1 MDSKKIDSVKFG
13 NQPEDYVRKIEKDKY
28 GTLEKSKDSGMI
40 DEFIKKFPPPKNSS
54 DTTKKELEH
63 LKKISDNVTE
73 KEKSM
78 CFYMEHHHLD
88 FFVKTA
94 EKLGIKGVDRKKVNS
109 WADEAF
115 PIVYYLKDHF
125 NRPRPNE
132 LAGEYGIKL
141 HPITRTDANSA
152 AYPSGHTMD
161 FLVMIYQL
169 MKLKP
174 SSRKYFVDLYNKI
187 KDVRELSGVHY
198 PSDGDG
204 SEELFKLMLKYKII

>member
-1 MDSKKIDSVKFG
+1 MIKYKLDDVKFG
-13 NQPEDYVRKIEKDKY
+13 NQPDEYVIKIEKDKY
-28 GTLEKSKDSGMI
+28 GTLKKAKDSGMLK
-40 DEFIKKFPPPKNSS
+40 EFINRFPPPKNSS
-54 DTTKKELEH
+54 DVTKKELEH
-63 LKKISDNVTE
+63 LKEMSDKVTD

-78 CFYMEHHHLD
+78 CFYMEHNHLD

-94 EKLGIKGVDRKKVNS
+94 EKLGIKGVDRKQVNV
-109 WADEAF
+109 WADEVF
-115 PIVYYLKDHF
+115 PIVYHIKDYF

-152 AYPSGHTMD
+152 AYPSGHSMD

-174 SSRKYFVDLYNKI
+174 SSKNYFLDLYKKI
-187 KDVRELSGVHY
+187 KDVREMSGVHY
-198 PSDGDG
+198 SSDREG

>member
-1 MDSKKIDSVKFG
+1 MKPFIRRLHIYLKDIMDSKKIDSVKFG
-13 NQPEDYVRKIEKDKY
+13 NQPEEYVKKIEKDKY
-28 GTLEKSKDSGMI
+28 GALKKAKDSGMI

-54 DTTKKELEH
+54 DTTKKEQ
-63 LKKISDNVTE
+63 
-73 KEKSM
+73 SM

-94 EKLGIKGVDRKKVNS
+94 EKLGIKGIDRKKVNS
-109 WADEAF
+109 WSDEVY
-115 PIVYYLKDHF
+115 PIVYFLKDYF

-141 HPITRTDANSA
+141 HPVTRTDANSA

-174 SSRKYFVDLYNKI
+174 SSKKYFLDLYNKI

>member
-1 MDSKKIDSVKFG
+1 MNIDSVKFG
-13 NQPEDYVRKIEKDKY
+13 NQPKEYIDKIKNDKY
-28 GTLEKSKDSGMI
+28 GKLKKAKDSGMLK
-40 DEFIKKFPPPKNSS
+40 EFIEKYPPPANSS
-54 DTTKKELEH
+54 DISKNELKY
-63 LKKISDNVTE
+63 LKKISDNIT
-73 KEKSM
+73 KEQERF

-88 FFVKTA
+88 FFVKVA
-94 EKLGIKGVDRKKVNS
+94 EKLGIKGVDRKKINS
-109 WADEAF
+109 WSDEVF
-115 PIVYYLKDHF
+115 PIVYYIKDYF

-132 LAGEYGIKL
+132 LAGEYGINL
-141 HPITRTDANSA
+141 HPVTRTDANSA
-152 AYPSGHTMD
+152 AYPSGHTID

-174 SSRKYFVDLYNKI
+174 SSKDYFIDLYNKI